1 MVLLLYAPCM
11 WPRPI
16 HWPVCFGV
24 VKLSSIE
31 PLCELVYSGLRVN
44 TKREWRLGTCYIL
57 IKLHR
62 YPTRA
67 SEIPSNATYLRR
79 VRLIQGTKNSF
90 AVILLRNHH
99 WYEFRMVWKASELI
113 WWMVL
118 IFLVT
123 AIWSSSEAALTHS
136 GLACIFIIFC
146 CATVYHEGYGRTEQ
160 CDDDHTHTHSLS
172 LSLSSTRVCA
182 SLFQR
187 QRAISPIHLRRVRLI
202 QGTQKIR

>member
-1 MVLLLYAPCM
+1 VVLL
-11 WPRPI
+11 
-16 HWPVCFGV
+16 V
-24 VKLSSIE
+24 LSSSSS
-31 PLCELVYSGLRVN
+31 CFCCATVYHEGYGRTEQVG
-44 TKREWRLGTCYIL
+44 RLDLGIAGAVG
-57 IKLHR
+57 R
-62 YPTRA
+62 YRQIY
-67 SEIPSNATYLRR
+67 SLEQQSMSLLPSIHSCR
-79 VRLIQGTKNSF
+79 VRLIQGTKNSIT
-90 AVILLRNHH
+90 VTLLRNHH

-146 CATVYHEGYGRTEQ
+146 CATVYHGGYGRTEQ